1 MGYLCDRNNHTTMK
15 LKPGTLLQG
24 GRYRIIDTLGQGGF
38 GITYRAEQIM
48 AHRTVCIKEFF
59 PKQYYNR
66 SSESCMISLGSKSN
80 AETMARFKQK
90 FIKEAQTI
98 ASLDHDN
105 IIQIYDVFEENNT
118 AYYVMEYIEGMSLNM
133 LVNKL
138 GALGVPQAKKYISE
152 IASALDYIHGLKIN
166 HLDIKPSNI
175 MIRVKD
181 NRAILIDFGLSKHY
195 DDAGEQTSSTPIG
208 ISHGYAPM
216 EQYKAGGVSKFSPAT
231 DIYSLGATL
240 YNLVTGCTPP
250 HASDILISGVPH
262 HRFIDNTLY
271 DILTHALAPNPKDRP
286 QSISEFMT
294 MCEPLPSE
302 DIFRMTEQTALTNIH
317 LTIDESEPQEPT
329 HDITLKNEK
338 HDHEEMDEGT
348 DIDADYE
355 PKESKPSYEPKVIAS
370 KPTTNANSNS
380 KQSGCIGWFM
390 SLIAVITA
398 VSITIIC
405 IIKYGGHGEHNSLS
419 GISDNDMQ
427 ISAMNA
433 EEVDLGLSVNWA
445 TYNVGATAP
454 EEYGEYYGWG
464 EIEPNS
470 SYNSHSSST
479 YGNPINDYDRSGYDN
494 ISGSPMYDA
503 ATIAWG
509 DGWRTPTQEEFQELL
524 DECQWEWMYD
534 YNGVEGY
541 LITSPPP
548 TARSIFLP
556 AGGYYDDKLLEGCNE
571 YCRYWSSTFDTSYND
586 IYDGYRLKCDP
597 IHGKYINDLEVWYG
611 MNIRPVKD
619 K

>member
-1 MGYLCDRNNHTTMK
+1 MR

-38 GITYRAEQIM
+38 GITYRAEQVM

-66 SSESCMISLGSKSN
+66 DSESSVISLGSASN

-98 ASLDHDN
+98 ASLDHNN
-105 IIQIYDVFEENNT
+105 IIHIYDVFEENNT
-118 AYYVMEYIEGMSLNM
+118 AYYVMEYIDGMSLNVM
-133 LVNKL
+133 VDKFC
-138 GALGVPQAKKYISE
+138 ALGVPQAKKYISE

-195 DDAGEQTSSTPIG
+195 DEVGEQTSSTPIG

-250 HASDILISGVPH
+250 HASDILISGVPR
-262 HRFIDNTLY
+262 HRFINDTLY
-271 DILTHALAPNPKDRP
+271 NILTHALAPNPMDRP

-302 DIFRMTEQTALTNIH
+302 DIFRMTEETALTNIH

-329 HDITLKNEK
+329 QDITLKNEK

-348 DIDADYE
+348 DIDLDYK
-355 PKESKPSYEPKVIAS
+355 PKEIAS
-370 KPTTNANSNS
+370 KPTTNANSYS

-390 SLIAVITA
+390 SLMAIITA
-398 VSITIIC
+398 VSITVLC
-405 IIKYGGHGEHNSLS
+405 IIKYGGHNSLS
-419 GISDNDMQ
+419 GISDSDMQ
-427 ISAMNA
+427 ISAKNA
-433 EEVDLGLSVNWA
+433 KEVDLGLSVNWA
-445 TYNVGATAP
+445 TYNIGATLP
-454 EEYGEYYGWG
+454 EEYGEYYAWG
-464 EIEPNS
+464 AIEP
-470 SYNSHSSST
+470 ST
-479 YGNPINDYDRSGYDN
+479 TYEARECPTWGRDISNEYHIGN
-494 ISGSPMYDA
+494 ISNNSDFDA
-503 ATIAWG
+503 ATHAWG
-509 DGWRTPTQEEFQELL
+509 NDWRTPTKEEFQELI
-524 DECQWEWMYD
+524 DNCQWEWTYD
-534 YNGVEGY
+534 YNYSGVNGY
-541 LITSPPP
+541 IIRGNG
-548 TARSIFLP
+548 RSIFLP
-556 AGGYYDDKLLEGCNE
+556 AGGYYEGNVCIGPNE

-586 IYDGYRLKCDP
+586 IYDVYRGYRLKCNP
-597 IHGKYINDLEVWYG
+597 AHGKYIDDLGVWYG
-611 MNIRPVKD
+611 MNIRPVRD